1 MFNVKGNYP
10 YPVLLEETRYF
21 KNSYIHAEYFKSSS
35 KNAHKIRIVCEL
47 NNDEITQFIQEG
59 KAVYTVQVESPNA
72 FYRKIFQFSNPNIEI
87 TISNDEV
94 IDYINIGV
102 AIVATEDIENYTN
115 KDFINEYQDI
125 TFSIKKNEILAI
137 CDPRND
143 IEITYE
149 GEVLKEVKNIF
160 KLKKTEEKFM
170 SYNLENERILVFVPK
185 DYLNTYVQYKKLESK
200 DVINILNTTIFLPIL
215 TNVIADMGE
224 ESNLSKIWYK
234 TLKKKIKEIAE
245 QEKRNVEDC
254 LQEPLETAQKLLK
267 YPMIDV
273 IASLR
278 DIMEGME

>member
-21 KNSYIHAEYFKSSS
+21 KDSYIHAEYFKSSS

-170 SYNLENERILVFVPK
+170 SYNLENERILVFLPK

-224 ESNLSKIWYK
+224 ESDLSKIWYK

-245 QEKRNVEDC
+245 QEKRNIEDC